1 MGRAIIWRK
10 TYPREDILLEN
21 ALKQTARMFLNSKLA
36 GLSGKDDNC

>member
-21 ALKQTARMFLNSKLA
+21 ALKQTARMFLNSEA
-36 GLSGKDDNC
+36 GNIECQGR